1 MSTFEKSF
9 LDNYLK
15 FGLGSMPK
23 SDIDALVMYLLD
35 TYGFDNNAPLN
46 KQSNQSVSE
55 LLKTPVT
62 KVKKLRYEATLK
74 FGEEPAKQAK
84 IKMLEAI
91 KNASFDAD
99 GEKICLIIED
109 VIAKNWL
116 QGQLKM
122 HQHFFD
128 NSFNSEIIKV
138 PFLGLMAVLEKVF
151 QDAEIEKF
159 KSEYESIK
167 VIVSQDEK
175 KQKLKDFM
183 TNFVISLAGGLSPLI
198 F

>member
-1 MSTFEKSF
+1 MSTFEEKF

-23 SDIDALVMYLLD
+23 SDIDALVMFLLD
-35 TYGFDNNAPLN
+35 TYGFNTSGPLN
-46 KQSNQSVSE
+46 SKSNQSVSE

-62 KVKKLRYEATLK
+62 KVKKLRYEAALK
-74 FGEEPAKQAK
+74 FGDKPADQAK
-84 IKMLEAI
+84 IKMLIAL

-128 NSFNSEIIKV
+128 NSFNSEIVKV
-138 PFLGLMAVLEKVF
+138 PVLGLMEVLGKVF
-151 QDAEIEKF
+151 DGAEIERF
-159 KSEYESIK
+159 KSDYRAIKAIESF
-167 VIVSQDEK
+167 DEK
-175 KQKLKDFM
+175 KQKLKDF
-183 TNFVISLAGGLSPLI
+183 TIGLVSSLAGGLAPLI
-198 F
+198 L